1 MTLPLIPLRLADIVL
16 NTLLYGIFLTIN
28 TVYIWLLCSKIGKQ
42 YSRTRGVS
50 RLLGQPLFLGAV
62 ALFATITAHWICNI
76 IRLFQAFE
84 EGTVPLEYYLDF
96 SQKIYATKMALILAS
111 VFFGDI
117 IIVYRLWVVWNRKY
131 YVILLPSFSIIGL
144 AVGASGMTYE
154 LTKYEK
160 GDDIFSSTTWV
171 ICEGVFSMITNV
183 YSTGLIAWR
192 IWETNRH
199 CSAYRLNHAASN
211 SLMAATAVFVESALL
226 YSSFLV
232 VYLVTHIAQHGIQSL
247 LADCLPSVAG
257 ISFGL
262 INLRCHLS
270 RASRA
275 ASQEVTLPAAPV
287 INLNRGFGGSTS
299 HGGEGDRDG
308 LGGDLAYPMQ
318 PSLAIHIATDVQSS
332 EGWMHSQLEQP
343 KSAPDAQHQQ
353 MV

>member
-1 MTLPLIPLRLADIVL
+1 
-16 NTLLYGIFLTIN
+16 
-28 TVYIWLLCSKIGKQ
+28 
-42 YSRTRGVS
+42 
-50 RLLGQPLFLGAV
+50 
-62 ALFATITAHWICNI
+62 
-76 IRLFQAFE
+76 
-84 EGTVPLEYYLDF
+84 
-96 SQKIYATKMALILAS
+96 
-111 VFFGDI
+111 
-117 IIVYRLWVVWNRKY
+117 
-131 YVILLPSFSIIGL
+131 
-144 AVGASGMTYE
+144 MTYE

-183 YSTGLIAWR
+183 YSTGNNPRFSLSLGLPCPIAGLIAWR

-199 CSAYRLNHAASN
+199 SSTYRLNHAASN
-211 SLMAATAVFVESALL
+211 TLIAATAVFVESALL

-275 ASQEVTLPAAPV
+275 ASQEVTMPAAPV

-318 PSLAIHIATDVQSS
+318 PLAIHIATDVQSS